1 MTEQD
6 LKEFLEEL
14 SKKNIKTEEYE
25 EYTDEYINLWCSALK
40 ERLFKNPN
48 NKKEVK
54 RLSQEYNVDEET
66 VKSLMVI
73 KAIYPH
79 KTLKEL
85 IKND

>member
-6 LKEFLEEL
+6 LNEFLEEL

-25 EYTDEYINLWCSALK
+25 EYTDEYIDLLYSVLK
-40 ERLFKNPN
+40 ERLFKNPDN
-48 NKKEVK
+48 QKEVK